1 MVTEEWPAPLGAPD
15 RFFSCGRNSARNVPR
30 VISSRARAGARAG
43 SYNPGAGGPDGI
55 HYDVHGNL
63 WAMLGIGGIIEY
75 DPRGA
80 ILGYVPLPNGDA
92 AGTNFA
98 FGADNQYIYMALPR
112 PRGKLFRKYV
122 ALFVAVVCVALIA
135 NGAFEIGF
143 SYQEHK
149 TSLVRIQREQA
160 EAAAAKLGQFIKEIE
175 SQVGWT
181 TKLPWSAGPIEQLRP
196 TRRSS

>member
-75 DPRGA
+75 DPRGV

-98 FGADNQYIYMALPR
+98 FGGPDNQYIYMEGAVSGTIWRFKAPYPGLIGPGGVRLP
-112 PRGKLFRKYV
+112 
-122 ALFVAVVCVALIA
+122 A
-135 NGAFEIGF
+135 
-143 SYQEHK
+143 
-149 TSLVRIQREQA
+149 QR
-160 EAAAAKLGQFIKEIE
+160 
-175 SQVGWT
+175 
-181 TKLPWSAGPIEQLRP
+181 
-196 TRRSS
+196 